1 MEDINMQAIKK
12 LLEITNLLKSLGEWS
27 YGELSSLP
35 IAAKKWLDTGIETD
49 VIEAYIQAGAF
60 QPNAALHLYMNGI
73 TPGMA
78 ARHYANGDSIAY
90 AFSNNELSYRDIER
104 FFEVH

>member
-1 MEDINMQAIKK
+1 MEDINMQTIDSLSEVSS
-12 LLEITNLLKSLGEWS
+12 LLQSLGEWT
-27 YGELSSLP
+27 YDELSLMVATSQW
-35 IAAKKWLDTGIETD
+35 INTGLAID
-49 VIEAYIQAGAF
+49 LIEAYLKAGAF

-78 ARHYANGDSIAY
+78 ARHYSNGASIAY

-104 FFEVH
+104 FFEVN